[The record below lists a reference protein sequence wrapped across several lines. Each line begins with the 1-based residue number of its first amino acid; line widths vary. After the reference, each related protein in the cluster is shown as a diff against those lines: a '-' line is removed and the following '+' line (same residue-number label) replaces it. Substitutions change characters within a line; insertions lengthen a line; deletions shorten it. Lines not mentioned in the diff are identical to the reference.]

1 METAGILELISNLGF
16 PIACVVF
23 LGFFVWTI
31 YKQSV
36 AREDRLMNEIAEN
49 RAVNEKAIDT
59 IAKYAERL
67 SHIEDSITEIK
78 TDVIVIKDKI

>member
-36 AREDRLMNEIAEN
+36 TREDRLMNEIAEN

>member
-1 METAGILELISNLGF
+1 METASVLEIISNLGF

-36 AREDRLMNEIAEN
+36 NREDRLMNEIAEN